1 MFSKKGKMAKN
12 LEQVMADFA
21 RTKANVKTISDE
33 HKAKRASMKNEKII
47 SELSQATSARQSL
60 EEQYNQLET
69 LINNPLLATADR
81 PNYETQRDSMK
92 QALDAVKM
100 REEALL
106 AKKEAYTISDS
117 DTAKLQTAQQEM
129 QDVIDFFV
137 GNPEINDYLQSKFK
151 YEYGQKIQKY
161 DDMLQESNK
170 KYNDL
175 ASALQSPEFAS
186 EVDALKTA
194 YAEVKRVQTA
204 TPGTIDATTMKKV
217 WSDYNTKMT
226 NLSTKLS
233 TKGVFADISLMQDDY
248 NSIAE
253 GNYVIP
259 SKAREEKRIN
269 DEKTALVAKRD
280 RILAHVE
287 AAKVQ
292 PTTAAPTIPQ
302 DLQDKI
308 TQNATNM
315 AANQTELTQAQTELQ
330 NIANNDARLQAL
342 RTQQGNVATEKAEL
356 DAAERGHSSAIAA
369 LKREGFISKAV
380 IPELNDANSD
390 ISKKYETYKKANEAV
405 RKAMLEYQGEPTDAK
420 KAEILAKAAAYKTVS
435 DELKALSGMG
445 PEAWNKYFMRELEVK
460 SNNGEIID
468 PVFFDDTAMRR
479 YDIIGQ
485 ENKPQPGPQ
494 ETAYL
499 NFGDNIVEMVNLQN
513 KILNGQPVQA
523 REVDQVTKQYKDD
536 LNELVSK
543 LGISAD
549 KVLNVM
555 KGTAIAVGNRLTNFF
570 KKLPII
576 RRFTEKQPRKFTANV
591 TYGAAVTDQAKNDA
605 KAAYERYASAKEAY
619 DNAINGTLSSAEQ
632 QELQQLETQAAQ
644 KTSLEQKVTDCQ
656 TREGQL
662 QQEKAQL
669 DAQVAALPRP
679 VTASAEISD
688 AQDIMHKKGMTSI
701 INQAKKK
708 FEDMER

>member
-1 MFSKKGKMAKN
+1 MAKN
-12 LEQVMADFA
+12 LEQIMADFTS
-21 RTKANVKTISDE
+21 TKAKVKTISDE
-33 HKAKRASMKNEKII
+33 HKARRASMRSEKIE
-47 SELSQATSARQSL
+47 SELKAAKVAR
-60 EEQYNQLET
+60 ET
-69 LINNPLLATADR
+69 LENQFNNLEALIQNPALSAQDKRSYTQ
-81 PNYETQRDSMK
+81 QRDAIK
-92 QALDAVKM
+92 GTLDLAIQQ
-100 REEALL
+100 EQDLL
-106 AKKEAYTISDS
+106 AKKQAYTISDR
-117 DTAKLQTAQQEM
+117 DTAKLQDAQQSM
-129 QDVIDFFV
+129 QDVVDFFV
-137 GNPEINDYLQSKFK
+137 GNPEINDYLQSKFR

-161 DDMLQESNK
+161 DDMLQESNQ

-186 EVDALKTA
+186 EVDALKSA
-194 YAEVKRVQTA
+194 YTELKAVQAA
-204 TPGTIDATTMKKV
+204 TPGTIDPSTMAKV
-217 WSDYNTKMT
+217 WKDYSVATNNLNAKISRTKA
-226 NLSTKLS
+226 
-233 TKGVFADISLMQDDY
+233 FADIVLMPDDF
-248 NSIAE
+248 NEISE

-269 DEKTALVAKRD
+269 DAKQALVEKRD

-287 AAKVQ
+287 AAKIQ
-292 PTTAAPTIPQ
+292 TTTAAPVIPQ
-302 DLQDKI
+302 NLQDKI
-308 TQNATNM
+308 TQNTSNM
-315 AANQTELTQAQTELQ
+315 ASNQTELNQAQTQLQ

-342 RTQQGNVATEKAEL
+342 RTQQGNVSTEKAEL
-356 DAAERGHSSAIAA
+356 DAAERGHASAIAT

-380 IPELNDANSD
+380 IPELNDANSP
-390 ISKKYETYKKANEAV
+390 ISQKYEAYKKANGEV

-420 KAEILAKAAAYKTVS
+420 KAEILAKVATYKTVS
-435 DELKALSGMG
+435 DDLERATGMG
-445 PEAWNKYFMRELEVK
+445 AEAWNKYFMRELEVK

-468 PVFFDDTAMRR
+468 PVFFEDTAMRR

-485 ENKPQPGPQ
+485 ENKPQQGDQ
-494 ETAYL
+494 KNAYI
-499 NFGDNIVEMVNLQN
+499 NFGDSIDEMLRLQN
-513 KILNGQPVQA
+513 KILNGQPFHA
-523 REVDQVTKQYKDD
+523 REVEQVTTQYKDD

-543 LGISAD
+543 LGVSAD

-576 RRFTEKQPRKFTANV
+576 KRFTEQKPRKFTANV
-591 TYGAAVTDQAKNDA
+591 TYGAVVTDQAKNDA
-605 KAAYERYASAKEAY
+605 KTAYERYASAKEAY
-619 DNAINGTLSSAEQ
+619 DNAMNRTLSSAEQ

-644 KTSLEQKVTDCQ
+644 RPSLEQKIIDCR

-679 VTASAEISD
+679 VTVSAEISD
-688 AQDIMHKKGMTSI
+688 AQDIVHKKGMTSI